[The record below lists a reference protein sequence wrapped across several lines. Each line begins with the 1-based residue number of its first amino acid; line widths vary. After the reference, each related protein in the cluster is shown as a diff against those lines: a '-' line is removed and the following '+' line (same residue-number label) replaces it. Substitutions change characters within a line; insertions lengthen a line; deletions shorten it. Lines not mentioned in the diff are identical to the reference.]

1 MGLDFILL
9 SEKLAG
15 IREKFIKAVDKILD
29 ASDGEPF
36 YGRIFLNGDERLVGL
51 IKNLRVNEHQVKF
64 SLIEERLVDDKVVRK
79 TKGKKVAFEKIRRIE
94 VYKTQNG
101 RPISI
106 DEEEVK

>member
-9 SEKLAG
+9 SEKLAD
-15 IREKFIKAVDKILD
+15 IREKFIKAVNKILE

-36 YGRIFLNGDERLVGL
+36 YGRIFLNDDERLVEL

-64 SLIEERLVDDKVVRK
+64 NLIEERLVDDKVVRK
-79 TKGKKVAFEKIRRIE
+79 TKGKRVAFGKIRRIE